1 MKVTFSD
8 ARLWR
13 YIMSAVG
20 KFIELGSLYV
30 SESGLSFKAMDPSR
44 TSLTE
49 FIIPREAFDEFVIE
63 GAHKLTL
70 NIEDIGKILRTAEKD
85 DKISIEWTES
95 TITFIFERRGVPRSF
110 TLPLQ
115 TAVEAE
121 EIPELSLDLKN
132 AYKVSGTVLYESIK
146 GIEDVGDVLRIEGD
160 EQHLSLRSISDIGEA
175 EVILDVE
182 RGTLEEAEVN
192 NPGFSVAYSI
202 EYFSYM
208 KQPIKL
214 ADYAYLRADSDMP
227 CHLELNYMQGAK
239 FNYYVAPRVE

>member
-1 MKVTFSD
+1 LRITFSD

-13 YIMSAVG
+13 YVMSSVG
-20 KFIELGSLYV
+20 KFIELGSLYI

-49 FIIPREAFDEFVIE
+49 FIIPREAFDEFNVDGE
-63 GAHKLTL
+63 HRLTL
-70 NIEDIGKILRTAEKD
+70 NIEDISKILRTAEKD

-95 TITFIFERRGVPRSF
+95 AITLTFERRGVPRSF
-110 TLPLQ
+110 TLPIQ

-132 AYKVSGTVLYESIK
+132 KYKMSGAVLYESIK

-160 EQHLSLRSISDIGEA
+160 ERYLSLKSISDIGEA
-175 EVILDVE
+175 EVVLNVE
-182 RGTLEEAEVN
+182 GGTLEEAEVGD
-192 NPGFSVAYSI
+192 PGFSVAFSI

-208 KQPIKL
+208 KLPVKL
-214 ADYAYLRADSDMP
+214 ADYVYLRADNDMP
-227 CHLELNYMQGAK
+227 CHLELNYVQGAK

>member
-1 MKVTFSD
+1 MKITFSD

-20 KFIELGSLYV
+20 KFIEVGSLHV

-49 FIIPREAFDEFVIE
+49 FIIPREAFDEFDVE
-63 GAHKLTL
+63 GEHKLIL
-70 NIEDIGKILRTAEKD
+70 NIEDVSKILRTAEKD

-95 TITFIFERRGVPRSF
+95 AIT
-110 TLPLQ
+110 L
-115 TAVEAE
+115 
-121 EIPELSLDLKN
+121 
-132 AYKVSGTVLYESIK
+132 
-146 GIEDVGDVLRIEGD
+146 GIEDVGDVLRIEGN
-160 EQHLSLRSISDIGEA
+160 EQRLSLKSISDMGEA

-182 RGTLEEAEVN
+182 RGTLEETEVN

-214 ADYAYLRADSDMP
+214 ADYIYLRADSDMP